1 MLDILLVVQ
10 VVLGILLIAV
20 ILMQRSSSDGLLGSG
35 GGVGGGIVTA
45 KSAANFFVKAT
56 IVLAI
61 CFMINSI
68 ILANLSSRNGNK
80 DAGLIKQIEEVESNS
95 VPMAK

>member
-10 VVLGILLIAV
+10 IVIGILLVSV

-35 GGVGGGIVTA
+35 GGGGGGIVTA

-56 IVLAI
+56 VVLGI
-61 CFMINSI
+61 CFMINSL
-68 ILANLSSRNGNK
+68 ILANLSSKKNQSKNN
-80 DAGLIKQIEEVESNS
+80 IIEQSEDSENS
-95 VPMAK
+95 LPMAK